1 MRIKYLPRFRLG
13 LVLLG
18 ILPNAMAADSA
29 ARDWPPITS
38 ERLRHPEPGDWA
50 AYRRSADVTAFSPLA
65 QIDTTNVAQLRPVWS
80 FSMHDAGRW
89 AAEPLVVNG
98 LLYVAEGT
106 GRLTAFDAE
115 TGDVVWVHER
125 QFPKDISISQAY
137 GRARGVAAYGNMII
151 WGTADAHLLALDAR
165 TGKLIWQVRTGDYHT
180 GEGHNHAPLVAD
192 GKIFLG
198 HSGGDRT
205 ARGRFRAYDVE
216 TGKLLWTVYTAPR
229 PGDPGY
235 ETWKGSKLEPM
246 GAAPWNTASYDPQLH
261 MVYFGTGQPTP
272 WIQGQ
277 RGQNLALYSN
287 SIVAVDAE
295 TGKIRWHFQVVPNDD
310 WDRDSVFE
318 NMLVDLEFK
327 GRMRKALIQTSKIG
341 WGVVLDRET
350 GEFLSSFPTAY
361 ETVIKGWTRDGKP
374 IMNPALMTTPADV
387 GSDKVFTVCP
397 HLHGARN
404 LNAASTSP
412 LTRLYYVGINNS
424 CMKTKVRNLDFEEG
438 QPVGSTSGQA
448 VLAPGF
454 DYVGEFVAF
463 NPETGRRAWTYR
475 APGGAA
481 MSASALSTAGGL
493 VFGGTVDRQLFALDA
508 RTGRLL
514 WQSRLNGDISG
525 GPITFAIHGRQ
536 YLAVTAGGRPGTST
550 SFAPLTHAYLSS
562 GSGVVWVFAL
572 PDPRDLAASPRA
584 GQAAILS
591 TSSAAPSA
599 APPTAG
605 PVTVP
610 PARPAASNR
619 PALFTTAQADR
630 GMQVFNQ
637 YCIACHALKD
647 QSGASFVEKWGKGTV
662 APLYDFVSS
671 AMPENAPG
679 SLSKSDY
686 AAVIAYLLSE
696 SGYPT
701 GSTELPTTP
710 QALKALQ
717 LHPATEKTK
726 AK

>member
-1 MRIKYLPRFRLG
+1 MTIKL
-13 LVLLG
+13 
-18 ILPNAMAADSA
+18 LPNISAGIAAFCFLTTAVAADA
-29 ARDWPPITS
+29 PAVAWPPITS
-38 ERLRHPEPGDWA
+38 ARLLHPEPGDWA
-50 AYRRSADVTAFSPLA
+50 AYRRSPDVGAFSPLT
-65 QIDTTNVAQLRPVWS
+65 QINTSNVGQLRPVWS
-80 FSMHDAGRW
+80 FSMHDSGRW

-98 LLYVAEGT
+98 LMYVAEGT
-106 GRLTAFDAE
+106 GRLTAFDAA
-115 TGDVVWVHER
+115 TGDVVWVHNR
-125 QFPKDISISQAY
+125 QFPSDISISQAY
-137 GRARGVAAYGNMII
+137 GRARGVAAYGNTII

-165 TGKLIWQVRTGDYHT
+165 TGKMVWQVRTGDYHT

-205 ARGRFRAYDVE
+205 ARGRFRAYDAN

-261 MVYFGTGQPTP
+261 LVYFGTGQPTP

-287 SIVAVDAE
+287 SIVAVDAN

-318 NMLVDLEFK
+318 NMLVDLEIK
-327 GRMRKALIQTSKIG
+327 GLMRKALIQTSKIG
-341 WGVVLDRET
+341 WGVILDRET
-350 GEFLSSFPTAY
+350 GEFLSSFPTAH
-361 ETVIKGWTRDGKP
+361 ETVIQGWSSDGKP
-374 IMNPALMTTPADV
+374 IMNPALMTTAADV

-412 LTRLYYVGINNS
+412 VTRLYYLGINNT
-424 CMKTKVRNLDFEEG
+424 CMNTKVRDVSFEEG

-448 VLAPGF
+448 VRVPGY

-463 NPETGRRAWTYR
+463 NPETGKRAWTYR
-475 APGGAA
+475 SPGGVA
-481 MSASALSTAGGL
+481 MSASAMATGGGI
-493 VFGGTVDRQLFALDA
+493 VFGGNVDRQFFALDA
-508 RTGRLL
+508 NNGKLL

-525 GPITFAIHGRQ
+525 GPISFAIDGRQ
-536 YLAVTAGGRPGTST
+536 YIAVTAGGRPGNTT
-550 SFAPLTHAYLSS
+550 SFAPLTNTYLTS

-572 PDPRDLAASPRA
+572 PDQHDLDVSPRA
-584 GQAAILS
+584 GLAPIINTSTAVQSVAKPAPAPSSTATASSRPGIFTSAQAA
-591 TSSAAPSA
+591 
-599 APPTAG
+599 
-605 PVTVP
+605 
-610 PARPAASNR
+610 
-619 PALFTTAQADR
+619 R

-637 YCIACHALKD
+637 FCISCHALKD
-647 QSGASFVEKWGKGTV
+647 QSGASFIKKWGQGTV
-662 APLYDFVSS
+662 APLFSFVST

-686 AAVIAYLLSE
+686 AAVVAYLLNE
-696 SGYPT
+696 SGFAAGT
-701 GSTELPTTP
+701 TELPSGP
-710 QALKALQ
+710 EALKGIK
-717 LHPATEKTK
+717 LHR
-726 AK
+726 